1 MRLAGPMGFVGG
13 SAWTHDLRLRRPP
26 LYPGWATGP
35 TDVWTRC
42 L

>member
-1 MRLAGPMGFVGG
+1 VAGPVGFVGG

-26 LYPGWATGP
+26 LYPDWATGP
-35 TDVWTRC
+35 TG